1 MKYVLVDQENDIV
14 DRVGLT
20 SNVGVSG
27 ARTFFIGRKQID
39 AKEFDKLWRVMTEES
54 YIWLKEHAQNSSYR
68 GIKWWEGEK
77 SITDEELK

>member
-1 MKYVLVDQENDIV
+1 MKYVLVDQEDDIV

-54 YIWLKEHAQNSSYR
+54 YTRMKKQERKHKYEEFGDWLD
-68 GIKWWEGEK
+68 IEK
-77 SITDEELK
+77 S